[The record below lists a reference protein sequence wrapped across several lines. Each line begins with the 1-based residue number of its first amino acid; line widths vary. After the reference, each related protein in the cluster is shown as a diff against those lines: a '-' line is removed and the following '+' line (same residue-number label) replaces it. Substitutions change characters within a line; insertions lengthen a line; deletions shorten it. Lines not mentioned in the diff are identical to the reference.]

1 MPDRVFSL
9 FGRGLSRTAAVVAT
23 AAIASIALGQ
33 TTSSIGGYASVPPSR
48 LDLERCLPPCAC
60 ALNTLVST
68 ASLRFSLTPADI
80 GPQGQNFRVVGLRV
94 VATPQ
99 GGGVPTTY
107 EGFGNYFI
115 GGPIPFTIQRL
126 QLDLFPLSPTS
137 FQQPFRFDTGFVP
150 VSILNPFP
158 AIDIEAV
165 SNQVGCSRVTLRF
178 VAVPAPSV
186 CYADADGS
194 GALSPADFT
203 AFLDAYRSGSPRA
216 NCDASPADPGA
227 PFLSPADFSCFLQQY
242 RNGCQ

>member
-1 MPDRVFSL
+1 VNPCSFEHAP
-9 FGRGLSRTAAVVAT
+9 RGLVRVLAAGTLAFMS
-23 AAIASIALGQ
+23 SIAVAQVGNP
-33 TTSSIGGYASVPPSR
+33 IEGYASVPPSR
-48 LDLERCLPPCAC
+48 LDLERCLAPCAC
-60 ALNTLVST
+60 ALNTLISN
-68 ASLRFSLTPADI
+68 ASLRFSLTSADI
-80 GPQGQNFRVVGLRV
+80 TPQGQNFRVVGLRV
-94 VATPQ
+94 IATPQ

-126 QLDLFPLSPTS
+126 QLELFTVSPAS
-137 FQQPFRFDTGFVP
+137 VQQPFRFDTGFVP

-186 CYADADGS
+186 CYADMDGS
-194 GALSPADFT
+194 GSLSPADFT
-203 AFLDAYRSGSPRA
+203 AFLNAYRAGSARA
-216 NCDASPADPGA
+216 NCDASPADIGGS
-227 PFLSPADFSCFLQQY
+227 FLSPSDFSCFLQQY